1 MGFFSA
7 RYATND
13 PFVYRLGLQVFI
25 LARRVRLPYGSP
37 SFTSLRPKRGLFG
50 FRAAAQPLQILV
62 TALQKAESLRA
73 RKGGRPIAALTAY
86 DYPTARLLDEC
97 GVDVLLVGDSLGM
110 VVLGFP
116 DTTHVTLDHMLHH
129 VAAVARAKPAALVVG
144 DLPIH
149 SYETPAQALETA
161 RKLVSA
167 GAEAVKLEGGIR
179 QAEKVRAITAAGIP
193 VMGHLGMLPQ
203 RVLEEGGYH
212 KKGKTPEQSD
222 AIREGAQALID
233 AGVFA
238 IVFESIV
245 PATARLLSESLS
257 VPTIGIGCGDRTCD
271 GEVAVVTDVLGSYPW
286 FVPPFARPEAD
297 LAGVT
302 REAVKRYVARVVES

>member
-1 MGFFSA
+1 
-7 RYATND
+7 
-13 PFVYRLGLQVFI
+13 
-25 LARRVRLPYGSP
+25 
-37 SFTSLRPKRGLFG
+37 
-50 FRAAAQPLQILV
+50 V
-62 TALQKAESLRA
+62 TAHQKSESIRV
-73 RKGGRPIAALTAY
+73 RKGGRPLAALTAY
-86 DYPTARLLDEC
+86 DYPSARLLDEG

-116 DTTHVTLDHMLHH
+116 DTTHVTLAHMLHH
-129 VAAVARAKPAALVVG
+129 ISAVARAKPRALIVG

-149 SYETPAQALETA
+149 TYDSPAQALATA
-161 RKLVSA
+161 RELVAA

-179 QAEKVRAITAAGIP
+179 QAEKVRAITQAGIP

-212 KKGKTPEQSD
+212 KKGKTPEQTE

-238 IVFESIV
+238 IVFESII
-245 PATARLLSESLS
+245 PETARQLSASLS
-257 VPTIGIGCGDRTCD
+257 VPTIGIGCGENTCD
-271 GEVAVVTDVLGSYPW
+271 GEIAVITDLLGSYPW

-297 LAGVT
+297 LAEST
-302 REAVKRYVARVVES
+302 REAVRRYATRVQGC